1 MWSFRRNR
9 KMLLDFV
16 SCLNERPEWWA
27 QVNAQ
32 HESTIYLEQ
41 TLKSIIV
48 ALRNLLD
55 TYREVAKVERLFR
68 LEISKLNEVLP
79 QEGVKNHWKFGI
91 RPR

>member
-1 MWSFRRNR
+1 
-9 KMLLDFV
+9 MLLDFV

-55 TYREVAKVERLFR
+55 TYREVAKVERQFR

-79 QEGVKNHWKFGI
+79 QEGLKITRCFIFKRFLY
-91 RPR
+91 